1 MSVMRSRSLIIAPIS
16 FAVLA
21 VVTVLYNALKDLTLV
36 FIIGIAGIVLLALG
50 ILAVVM
56 RERITDMAERF
67 SDWDS

>member
-1 MSVMRSRSLIIAPIS
+1 
-16 FAVLA
+16 
-21 VVTVLYNALKDLTLV
+21 VTVLYNALKDLSLV
-36 FIIGIAGIVLLALG
+36 FIIGIAGLILLGLG